1 MTLLKDKDP
10 VVALAPS
17 RADLTLDVRIGLGA
31 AIGALITSMPSAWKT
46 RSEPPP
52 YLASQ
57 RYHELALPVAGCLE
71 APGKQASHS
80 TESDSLVKSLSVY
93 LTTALTCGQSTWVV
107 GSDSLKRG
115 RAMAWG
121 GHGFPQRTRD
131 NFRSWFRRALF
142 AAPGRDPRLG
152 SARPFRQANRTRAAV
167 VASYRSV
174 VPRPLSPRSRTGES
188 SRGRCGLAQPGG
200 RRSQPSPKSPDC
212 RSSR

>member
-1 MTLLKDKDP
+1 MLTRDRRLQPEGSMWTSRVVVREPFTEALEMTLLKDKDP

-57 RYHELALPVAGCLE
+57 RYHDLALSVAVCLE
-71 APGKQASHS
+71 ARGNQAGHS
-80 TESDSLVKSLSVY
+80 TESDRLVKSLSVY

-121 GHGFPQRTRD
+121 W
-131 NFRSWFRRALF
+131 SWLSATDSRQLQELVQTCAVRRA
-142 AAPGRDPRLG
+142 R
-152 SARPFRQANRTRAAV
+152 
-167 VASYRSV
+167 
-174 VPRPLSPRSRTGES
+174 PRS
-188 SRGRCGLAQPGG
+188 
-200 RRSQPSPKSPDC
+200 SP
-212 RSSR
+212 